1 MNFGLQSVE
10 NRPIISSYTSPIK
23 SYKTYIKSQNSAELA
38 TFFTHL
44 ENLWDQDK
52 NYQETESGV
61 VNVQVT
67 EQYLF
72 DNFYEVLYIDFLPL
86 VRFRWRHV
94 TSHYITSRQ
103 ATFFSWLLTTMVVRT
118 RSYHR
123 NKGQASYDFIKT
135 LHCKARAAFVSDF
148 RRDNTILAH
157 VNLSVHRWKLFVWKV
172 HFYFV

>member
-67 EQYLF
+67 E
-72 DNFYEVLYIDFLPL
+72 
-86 VRFRWRHV
+86 
-94 TSHYITSRQ
+94 
-103 ATFFSWLLTTMVVRT
+103 
-118 RSYHR
+118 
-123 NKGQASYDFIKT
+123 
-135 LHCKARAAFVSDF
+135 
-148 RRDNTILAH
+148 
-157 VNLSVHRWKLFVWKV
+157 
-172 HFYFV
+172 